1 MRKKNKESIDETS
14 QGLLIKQKNRK
25 KLQQKNLLIVL
36 LETEPKKTKVRVEI
50 KKEIKPPKPPKK
62 ETIKA
67 PKRKRKNEINID
79 EISKKNKKWRKR
91 SKKLSVDQI
100 LEREKRKKEK

>member
-1 MRKKNKESIDETS
+1 MRKKNKERIDEIS

-50 KKEIKPPKPPKK
+50 KKEIKPPEPPKK

-79 EISKKNKKWRKR
+79 QISKKTKNEGN
-91 SKKLSVDQI
+91 DQKNF
-100 LEREKRKKEK
+100 L

>member
-1 MRKKNKESIDETS
+1 MRKKNKERIDEIS

-50 KKEIKPPKPPKK
+50 KKK
-62 ETIKA
+62 
-67 PKRKRKNEINID
+67 
-79 EISKKNKKWRKR
+79 
-91 SKKLSVDQI
+91 
-100 LEREKRKKEK
+100 